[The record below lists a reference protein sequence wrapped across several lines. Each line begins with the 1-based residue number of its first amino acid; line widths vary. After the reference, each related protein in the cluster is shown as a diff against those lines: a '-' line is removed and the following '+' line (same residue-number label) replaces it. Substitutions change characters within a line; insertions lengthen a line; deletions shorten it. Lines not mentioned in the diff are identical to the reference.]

1 MYSAFEGP
9 PGATAM
15 CKYSAFERAVNS
27 TLLPKKPLAQ
37 QLPCASAL
45 VSKRPPTATVKLEKW
60 GRCQLAIA

>member
-1 MYSAFEGP
+1 
-9 PGATAM
+9 M